1 MILVQAAAT
10 TTPNAAN
17 QLLWIAL
24 PYVAIVTL
32 VVGLIWRYRY
42 DKFGWTTRSS
52 ELYEKRMLRIAS
64 PLFHYGILAV
74 IAGHFIGLMI
84 PESWTDALGISEETY
99 HKLTLPLSLT
109 AGLAAIT
116 GLTLLIY
123 RRRTVTRVL
132 ERTSVGDKIMYV
144 FLGLAVL
151 LGVIVSWYASGIFN
165 DGHNYREDVAVWFR
179 SILIFQPQP
188 DAMAS
193 APMIFQ
199 LHAVAGM
206 LLFCIWP
213 FTRLVHV
220 FSAPIAYVARPYVV
234 YRTKDQYQTGSRA
247 PRRGWAPSHRD

>member
-1 MILVQAAAT
+1 MMLADAVA

-17 QLLWIAL
+17 LLLWIAL
-24 PYVAIVTL
+24 PYVCIVTL

-52 ELYEKRMLRIAS
+52 QLYEKRILRIAS

-84 PESWTDALGISEETY
+84 PQSWTDGLGISEQTY

-116 GLTLLIY
+116 GLALLIY

-151 LGVIVSWYASGIFN
+151 LGVIGSWYASGIFGE
-165 DGHNYREDVAVWFR
+165 GHNYREDVAIWFR

-199 LHAVAGM
+199 LHAVVGM

-220 FSAPIAYVARPYVV
+220 FSVPIAYIARPYIV
-234 YRTKDQYQTGSRA
+234 YRTKDHYATGSRA
-247 PRRGWAPSHRD
+247 PRRGWAPSRRD